1 MAQQQQQNILATLI
15 QSHTDTIDA
24 HKQLMVYMRKHISE
38 LEKVCAQSNKVAE
51 EYKALSLRQQET
63 IDRMTK
69 DNMETDQQDDLAESE
84 SELINQ

>member
-15 QSHTDTIDA
+15 QSHNDTIDA
-24 HKQLMVYMRKHISE
+24 QKQLMAYMRKHISE

-69 DNMETDQQDDLAESE
+69 DNMESDQLDDMIEAAEETDL
-84 SELINQ
+84 